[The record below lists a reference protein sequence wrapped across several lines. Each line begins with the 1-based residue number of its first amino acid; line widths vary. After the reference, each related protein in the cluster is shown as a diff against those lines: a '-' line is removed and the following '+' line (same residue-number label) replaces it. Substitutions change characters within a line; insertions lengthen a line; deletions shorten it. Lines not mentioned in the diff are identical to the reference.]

1 MSTQQLDFTSYQSN
15 ATSNPNEPITY
26 KNSALANRPLTIN
39 NKEGMSGCSSCKIS
53 CGGCKNCSAKS
64 NTVSPAAAEDLFKP
78 DNYKT
83 EFNNAENNSK
93 IVPITITQDYDQYV
107 VLEKE
112 FNKPDIITKLPVYD
126 TNKPVLNKTAPGS
139 AKKSM
144 DLTTQFYVGSLTV
157 IGLFVFFRLI
167 QKTK

>member
-15 ATSNPNEPITY
+15 ATSNANEPITY
-26 KNSALANRPLTIN
+26 KNSALANRPLTMN
-39 NKEGMSGCSSCKIS
+39 NKEGMTGCSSCKSS

-64 NTVSPAAAEDLFKP
+64 NTGSPAAAEDLFKP
-78 DNYKT
+78 DVYNTTLKYEK
-83 EFNNAENNSK
+83 ADPKS
-93 IVPITITQDYDQYV
+93 VPITITQDYDQYV

-112 FNKPDIITKLPVYD
+112 FNKSDIITKLPVYD
-126 TNKPVLNKTAPGS
+126 TNKPVLNKTAPS
-139 AKKSM
+139 SPKKSM